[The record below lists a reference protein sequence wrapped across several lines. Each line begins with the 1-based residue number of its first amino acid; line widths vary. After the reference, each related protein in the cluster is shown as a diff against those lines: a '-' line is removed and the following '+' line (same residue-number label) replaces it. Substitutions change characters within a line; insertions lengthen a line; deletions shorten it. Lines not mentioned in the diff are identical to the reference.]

1 MRNLRRATVVAAWSL
16 AALWGWCVGGRVPAA
31 RADMGSM
38 SFKENVA
45 VYEPAQRALIAWN
58 GKEEILI
65 LSTNLHAAQATK
77 VLEVLPL
84 PAEPTVKKADVA
96 VFDKVVKIIQRKLGL
111 DRPAGDQEG
120 GQGAGGFGGAGGGDP
135 PAGAVT
141 TPQVVGGDV
150 VAVAPGLNAGG
161 FVAWVEEHLRKAG
174 VDNPKVPDGL
184 KAVVGE
190 YLDEGYKWFVF
201 DVVSLGTEPSTH
213 AALQYRFASDCVY
226 YPLKISRNDEGDT
239 RVDLLVVTPTLLTR
253 RYGVFIK
260 QFEVPY
266 KPVQLTASELYL
278 FSPEMDEL
286 LGGRDG
292 VWLRSWRIS
301 ARLSSFKYDLKA
313 K

>member
-120 GQGAGGFGGAGGGDP
+120 GQGAGGFGGAGGGAP
-135 PAGAVT
+135 PAGAGA
-141 TPQVVGGDV
+141 PPRAVGGGV

-161 FVAWVEEHLRKAG
+161 AG
-174 VDNPKVPDGL
+174 AGGGGGGGGG
-184 KAVVGE
+184 A
-190 YLDEGYKWFVF
+190 
-201 DVVSLGTEPSTH
+201 
-213 AALQYRFASDCVY
+213 
-226 YPLKISRNDEGDT
+226 T
-239 RVDLLVVTPTLLTR
+239 RGP
-253 RYGVFIK
+253 
-260 QFEVPY
+260 
-266 KPVQLTASELYL
+266 
-278 FSPEMDEL
+278 
-286 LGGRDG
+286 
-292 VWLRSWRIS
+292 
-301 ARLSSFKYDLKA
+301 AR
-313 K
+313 